1 LHRLLVGD
9 ADWAKL
15 IVKHDLRVFNPIPAL
30 VINWRVRSVAMAG
43 KQNSENPAGG
53 DRYVYREFGGS
64 NHPEAF
70 ERGVP
75 DLPPNQQ
82 QIRVEASSKGRK
94 GKTVTIIRGF
104 QASPDALTDLLKKL
118 KTQCGAGGTLK
129 DNEIEIQGD
138 HKQKI
143 VQYLLQLGYK
153 AKASGG

>member
-1 LHRLLVGD
+1 MNS
-9 ADWAKL
+9 K
-15 IVKHDLRVFNPIPAL
+15 
-30 VINWRVRSVAMAG
+30 SG
-43 KQNSENPAGG
+43 KKQSEPG
-53 DRYVYREFGGS
+53 DRTIYREFGAG
-64 NHPEAF
+64 NHADAF

-75 DLPPNQQ
+75 NLPPNQQ
-82 QIRVEASSKGRK
+82 NVRVEASSKGRK

-104 QASPDALTDLLKKL
+104 QASPDTLTELLKKL

-143 VQYLLQLGYK
+143 VQYLVQLGYK

>member
-1 LHRLLVGD
+1 
-9 ADWAKL
+9 
-15 IVKHDLRVFNPIPAL
+15 
-30 VINWRVRSVAMAG
+30 MAG
-43 KQNSENPAGG
+43 SKKSDGAG
-53 DRYVYREFGGS
+53 DRTIYREFGGS
-64 NHPEAF
+64 SNSDAF

-75 DLPPNQQ
+75 GLPPNQQ

-104 QASPDALTDLLKKL
+104 QASPETLTDLLKKL

-143 VQYLLQLGYK
+143 VQYLIQLGYK